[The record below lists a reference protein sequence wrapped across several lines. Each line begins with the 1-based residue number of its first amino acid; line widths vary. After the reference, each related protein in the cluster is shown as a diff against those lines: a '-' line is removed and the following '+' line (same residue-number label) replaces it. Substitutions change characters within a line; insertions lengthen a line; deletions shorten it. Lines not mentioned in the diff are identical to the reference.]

1 MLVLESEVIA
11 AIESGNK
18 VVAIKKLRE
27 IRGLGL
33 KESKELIDLYSAQN
47 KHTNPSAS
55 SHPGAN
61 SGLGAKIVFIM
72 MLGAI
77 CYLVYKLAF

>member
-1 MLVLESEVIA
+1 MLVLEPEVIA

-33 KESKELIDLYSAQN
+33 KESKELVDLYSAQN
-47 KHTNPSAS
+47 KHKNSSGS
-55 SHPGAN
+55 SHSGAN
-61 SGLGAKIVFIM
+61 SGFDAKIVFIM
-72 MLGAI
+72 VFGAI
-77 CYLVYKLAF
+77 CYFVYKFGL

>member
-1 MLVLESEVIA
+1 MLVLEPEVIA

-47 KHTNPSAS
+47 KQKKSSDS

-61 SGLGAKIVFIM
+61 SGSDVKIVFVIVV
-72 MLGAI
+72 GAI
-77 CYLVYKLAF
+77 CYFVYKFAF